1 MQSTSSSSIVSRLLS
16 TYALFSSGSLIL
28 CANSE
33 HRCAKC
39 QMSDCETAQCNSC
52 NPKLLFNADASR
64 SLIAPLFVYA
74 TQLNTHTT
82 QSMCQSEQN
91 ALDFLSVC
99 VCVCVI
105 LRVSDS
111 FAQCNYI
118 ITMIFL
124 SVFLFV
130 HWFVW
135 LYFLP
140 FFPEQITFPLNWDSI
155 HQHFHFN
162 SNFNWFVGPKY
173 VLHQFWMRLWKCHMF
188 TDIDRF
194 VVSSTTHLSR
204 VCVWCT
210 GLLFKQQK

>member
-39 QMSDCETAQCNSC
+39 QISDCETAQCNSC

-82 QSMCQSEQN
+82 QSMCHKANRMHLIS
-91 ALDFLSVC
+91 FWF

-118 ITMIFL
+118 ITMTFL

-140 FFPEQITFPLNWDSI
+140 FFPEQITFSLNRNSI
-155 HQHFHFN
+155 HQHHLLSLQFQFQLIR
-162 SNFNWFVGPKY
+162 WPKIRFAPILNALVKMPY
-173 VLHQFWMRLWKCHMF
+173 VHRYRSICRFKHNTSVSCVCLVY
-188 TDIDRF
+188 RF
-194 VVSSTTHLSR
+194 VV
-204 VCVWCT
+204 
-210 GLLFKQQK
+210 